1 MSTAEVPARVRLGP
15 RPLPLH
21 LMIAS
26 TTWLSSLD
34 ALPLARSG
42 SLAWKGDLA
51 TEAVA
56 LAPALASA
64 PPEALLAAL
73 GDEARRR
80 LALYLDGIV
89 AYRAHSYRRRLA
101 DPPVLWEE
109 GTTRLLDY
117 QPRGAPK
124 AAALFVPSLINRA
137 YILDL
142 APGRSLMRWLADAG
156 IRCFLLD
163 WAAPS
168 EAERGFS
175 LDDYILG
182 RLAGALDAA
191 VEAQGGPVVLLGYC
205 MGGLLALPIALR
217 APDKVSALS
226 LLATP
231 WDFAADG
238 GVQRGLL
245 MAHRDALARVI
256 ELFGVLP
263 TDVIQGLFA
272 GLDPLLA
279 ARKFLRFATLDPNS
293 DAARA
298 FVAREDG
305 LNDGVPLAGPV
316 ARDCLFGWYDENR
329 PGRGAFRVG
338 GEPIRPEHIRKPS
351 LVVIPADDRIVP
363 PPSAEA
369 LATSIPGALAW
380 RPSLGHIG
388 MIASP
393 RAATALH
400 QPLARWIIDAA
411 K

>member
-1 MSTAEVPARVRLGP
+1 M
-15 RPLPLH
+15 
-21 LMIAS
+21 AS
-26 TTWLSSLD
+26 ATWLSSLG

-42 SLAWKGDLA
+42 SLAWKDGLE
-51 TEAVA
+51 TEAAA
-56 LAPALASA
+56 LAGPLASA

-73 GDEARRR
+73 GGEVRRR
-80 LALYLDGIV
+80 LGLYLDGIT
-89 AYRAHSYRRRLA
+89 AYRAHPYRRGLA
-101 DPPVLWEE
+101 DPPVLWAE

-117 QPRGAPK
+117 RPHGTPK

-137 YILDL
+137 HILDL
-142 APGRSLMRWLADAG
+142 ARERSLMRSLAGAG
-156 IRCFLLD
+156 IRCLLLD
-163 WAAPS
+163 WAAPG
-168 EAERGFS
+168 AVERGFS

-182 RLAGALDAA
+182 RLASALDEA
-191 VEAQGGPVVLLGYC
+191 VLAHGGPVALIGYC
-205 MGGLLALPIALR
+205 MGGLLALPLALR
-217 APDKVSALS
+217 APDKVSALG

-245 MAHRDALARVI
+245 MAHRAMLARVI
-256 ELFGVLP
+256 DLFGTLP
-263 TDVIQGLFA
+263 TDIIQGLFA

-279 ARKFLRFATLDPNS
+279 ARKFVRFATLDPSS

-298 FVAREDG
+298 FVALEDW

-316 ARDCLFGWYDENR
+316 ARECLFGWYDENR
-329 PGRGAFRVG
+329 PGRGTFLVG
-338 GEPIRPEHIRKPS
+338 GEAVRPEHLDKPS

-369 LATSIPGALAW
+369 LADLIPGALAW
-380 RPSLGHIG
+380 RPPLGHIG

-393 RAATALH
+393 RATTALYE
-400 QPLARWIIDAA
+400 PLARWIIGVA